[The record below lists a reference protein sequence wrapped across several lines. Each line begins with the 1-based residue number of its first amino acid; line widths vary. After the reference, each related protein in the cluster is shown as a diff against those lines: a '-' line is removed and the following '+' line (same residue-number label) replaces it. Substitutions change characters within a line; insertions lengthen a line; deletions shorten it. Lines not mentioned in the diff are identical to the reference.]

1 MQSNMDGIICM
12 QMIPNYYTCKADQ
25 VNETIDKIN
34 SDLENISKFSK
45 NNCLKLNAE
54 KSKYIII
61 GSRPNLKKIKAVN
74 LNPIKID
81 GKIIE
86 REHEVKNLGVTF
98 DETLSWARHV
108 NLCVA
113 RSYGKLKNVWRFN
126 KFLSQKTKETICE
139 TYILSNFN
147 YGDIILQNMTNKL
160 QDKIQKVQNRCIRFI
175 YGLRKYDHISH
186 TRKAN
191 KILKMKDRRLLH
203 SLTMMF
209 RIRNDLAP
217 TYLTERIIQHS
228 DVHNHNT
235 RNRNNI
241 RTPFARSTTR
251 SMSFFIYISTMFN
264 NLSSHVKTSGIT
276 LHTFKYN
283 CKKHLYTLEEE

>member
-1 MQSNMDGIICM
+1 
-12 QMIPNYYTCKADQ
+12 
-25 VNETIDKIN
+25 
-34 SDLENISKFSK
+34 
-45 NNCLKLNAE
+45 
-54 KSKYIII
+54 
-61 GSRPNLKKIKAVN
+61 
-74 LNPIKID
+74 
-81 GKIIE
+81 
-86 REHEVKNLGVTF
+86 
-98 DETLSWARHV
+98 
-108 NLCVA
+108 
-113 RSYGKLKNVWRFN
+113 
-126 KFLSQKTKETICE
+126 
-139 TYILSNFN
+139 
-147 YGDIILQNMTNKL
+147 MTNKL

-276 LHTFKYN
+276 LHTFKNN